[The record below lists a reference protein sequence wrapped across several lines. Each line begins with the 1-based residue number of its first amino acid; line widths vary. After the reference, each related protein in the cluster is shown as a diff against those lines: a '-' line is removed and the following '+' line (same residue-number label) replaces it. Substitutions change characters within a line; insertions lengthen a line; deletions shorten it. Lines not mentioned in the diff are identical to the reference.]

1 MKLYL
6 IKETRKIMNDTQ
18 KLTFARVLKIIFYLL
33 GFPLLLLFVA
43 KDSMIFF
50 NEDVFSETARTGIT
64 AVFLIWAAVALI
76 QGGLYLL
83 MRRQRGVRTLIIA
96 VLSATLLLAPVAGMD
111 ARLSKK
117 LDDVN
122 EKYKDNLSEELP
134 VYAMQKQWFNNLSDK
149 KGYTYNLLKDVD
161 NFIRVYGLQEYYP
174 HVYRT
179 RSQVS
184 RAAEYVMVGDKKI
197 SVKGKEASK
206 VFDEHLAESPYL
218 YSENGLLY
226 EGYIFGVQN
235 AIDQLIE
242 YNGYLGSKVYR
253 KLPADAELTDAAGKN
268 RKDIF
273 KKGDD
278 GYVNVKNPYGEER
291 NKYYELLP
299 VEDALKK
306 LIAEQESA
314 ESGKWFDYTQ
324 TPEYQNFKKEQD
336 NYVITQKRL
345 SEVLST
351 LFGYIGQADG
361 LTTLI
366 GGLNLGAILK
376 LVPSLIKPDAT
387 NLNAGDI
394 GNVIV
399 QLLYGG
405 NDGKGGET
413 TGLALPGKY
422 LFHTI
427 RLSGKTRDS
436 FFGEYNPETN
446 RVETDDDSLT
456 LTQARTRQVN
466 GDSLYVYVMEYTV
479 EDDNGTTNIKD
490 DVLKPVLTCEKYSD
504 AVGGSRPAVR
514 YPDEFN
520 PQENADHRG
529 KRYYGDRFY
538 FKEDLSAAFETYK
551 EKLETDFTE
560 PATAALVDLL
570 RSLNPAIP
578 LLGGLLSGDAVM
590 GLVGGIMP
598 GLDLAAVLNDVLDPA
613 ALNKVVADLMGG
625 LDLSKLRME
634 TVQGLLDGILSE
646 VSFYY
651 HPKLHTC
658 WQPDYIPDA
667 DKALDTPAGEK
678 INLGKYAENKY
689 TCEQFG
695 ITGGCVL
702 AVKPGGG
709 LLTGKTLGAGAAAS
723 DAFGKDRLYK
733 LAAEIEFAQEAY
745 PLLAARRYMVIWAGV
760 IVISVYMTMYYARKE
775 EQLFLSLTK
784 GGEEQ

>member
-1 MKLYL
+1 
-6 IKETRKIMNDTQ
+6 MNDTQ
-18 KLTFARVLKIIFYLL
+18 KLTIARMLKIIFYLS

-50 NEDVFSETARTGIT
+50 NEGTFSETAKSGIT
-64 AVFLIWAAVALI
+64 AVFLIWVAVTLV

-83 MRRQRGVRTLIIA
+83 MRRQRGLRTLITA
-96 VLSATLLLAPVAGMD
+96 VLSVTLLLAPVAGMD
-111 ARLSKK
+111 VRLSKR
-117 LDDVN
+117 LDEVN
-122 EKYKDNLSEELP
+122 AKYKDGYESGLP
-134 VYAMQKQWFNNLSDK
+134 EYAKQKQWFNSLSDAH
-149 KGYTYNLLKDVD
+149 GYSWNINRDVN
-161 NFIRVYGLQEYYP
+161 NFIRVYGLQDYYP
-174 HVYRT
+174 AIK
-179 RSQVS
+179 RSRSHASSDKVDYAPS
-184 RAAEYVMVGDKKI
+184 YMMAGSKKI
-197 SVKGKEASK
+197 SVKGKDVGKE
-206 VFDEHLAESPYL
+206 FDKHLAESPYL
-218 YSENGLLY
+218 YNENGLLY

-235 AIDQLIE
+235 ALEQLME
-242 YNGYLGSKVYR
+242 YNGYLDKEVYR
-253 KLPADAELTDAAGKN
+253 KLPANPEPVAEDLKGK
-268 RKDIF
+268 KIYTYVTEEGAETGEYEKVESPDP
-273 KKGDD
+273 DD
-278 GYVNVKNPYGEER
+278 WDD
-291 NKYYELLP
+291 YYELIP
-299 VEDALKK
+299 VADALKS
-306 LIAEQESA
+306 LVAEQAAATE
-314 ESGKWFDYTQ
+314 GKWFDYTQ
-324 TPEYQNFKKEQD
+324 TDAYKQYKAEETE
-336 NYVITQKRL
+336 YVITHARL
-345 SEVLST
+345 DEILST
-351 LFGYIGQADG
+351 LFEYLGQDPALTQLVRG
-361 LTTLI
+361 LS
-366 GGLNLGAILK
+366 LGKILQI
-376 LVPSLIKPDAT
+376 LPALIKPDAT
-387 NLNAGDI
+387 NLKAGDI
-394 GNVIV
+394 GNIVV

-405 NDGKGGET
+405 SDGKGGET

-446 RVETDDDSLT
+446 RVENDDGDSLT
-456 LTQARTRQVN
+456 LTQAKTRQVN

-479 EDDNGTTNIKD
+479 EDDNHTTNIKD

-551 EKLETDFTE
+551 NKLETDFTE

-570 RSLNPAIP
+570 RSLDPAIP

-625 LDLSKLRME
+625 LDLSKLRLE

-658 WQPDYIPDA
+658 WQPEYIPDA
-667 DKALDTPAGEK
+667 DKALDTPDGEK